1 MTAMGTIYI
10 DDGETFKNENGEL
23 AYLEMLFKKDELT
36 IKHLHNINKCSDDFP
51 FDKIIEIINIYGLNY
66 QNPHSISIMINNIKN
81 YESYELNGNRLL
93 IKNLKLSIKEEH
105 SIKIKVN

>member
-36 IKHLHNINKCSDDFP
+36 QQSND
-51 FDKIIEIINIYGLNY
+51 
-66 QNPHSISIMINNIKN
+66 
-81 YESYELNGNRLL
+81 
-93 IKNLKLSIKEEH
+93 
-105 SIKIKVN
+105 V